1 MGKSRGMETKMKVSL
16 QIYEKKMCKLHK
28 ENDGKGKKLYII
40 A

>member
-1 MGKSRGMETKMKVSL
+1 MKVSL

>member
-1 MGKSRGMETKMKVSL
+1 MKVSL
-16 QIYEKKMCKLHK
+16 QICEKKMCKLHK

>member
-1 MGKSRGMETKMKVSL
+1 MKVSL

-28 ENDGKGKKLYII
+28 ENNGKGKKLYII

>member
-1 MGKSRGMETKMKVSL
+1 MKVSL

-28 ENDGKGKKLYII
+28 EKDWKGKKLYII